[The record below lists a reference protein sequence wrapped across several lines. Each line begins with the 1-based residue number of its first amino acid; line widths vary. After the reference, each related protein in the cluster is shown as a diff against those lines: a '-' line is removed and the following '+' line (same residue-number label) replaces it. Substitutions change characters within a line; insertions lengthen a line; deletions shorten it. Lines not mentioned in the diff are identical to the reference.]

1 MTVAELP
8 EFSKEAARIL
18 GDVQH
23 AVLIAFLG
31 NPQAGVVVPDTGGNA
46 TGENM
51 SGTKKILKSS
61 KRKPLEDR
69 LADALQQAKDF
80 LDGKNVPGMRVH
92 IPASY
97 DVGAIRRR
105 MKLSQK
111 DFAARFGFS
120 IDSVQNWE
128 QGRRVPD
135 GPARTLLAV
144 IAHEPKAVERALEAA
159 AG

>member
-1 MTVAELP
+1 MST
-8 EFSKEAARIL
+8 SKK
-18 GDVQH
+18 V
-23 AVLIAFLG
+23 
-31 NPQAGVVVPDTGGNA
+31 
-46 TGENM
+46 
-51 SGTKKILKSS
+51 SKSR

-80 LDGKNVPGMRVH
+80 LDGKDVPGMRVH
-92 IPASY
+92 IPPSY
-97 DVGAIRRR
+97 DVAAIRRR

-111 DFAARFGFS
+111 EFAARFGFS
-120 IDSVQNWE
+120 IDSLQNWE

-144 IAHEPKAVERALEAA
+144 IAHEPKAVERALKVA